1 MLAKYGKRFQ
11 SGMNCNSGRGNI
23 YVDMRGGGSWAQTR
37 KSTRRQKLQSKKYII
52 RCILTTHGF
61 GLFLS
66 NLPPLTPPP
75 LQSPARSA
83 TGSPEIMLFL
93 FPDTLG

>member
-1 MLAKYGKRFQ
+1 MLAKYGKRFL

-23 YVDMRGGGSWAQTR
+23 YVDERGRELDSKQERAQGD
-37 KSTRRQKLQSKKYII
+37 KLQSKKYII

-75 LQSPARSA
+75 LRSPARSA
-83 TGSPEIMLFL
+83 IGSPEIMLFL

>member
-1 MLAKYGKRFQ
+1 MLAKYGKRFH
-11 SGMNCNSGRGNI
+11 SGMNCNSGRGNMLTREGEE
-23 YVDMRGGGSWAQTR
+23 VGLKTR
-37 KSTRRQKLQSKKYII
+37 KSTRRQKLQSRKYII

-75 LQSPARSA
+75 LRSPARSA

>member
-1 MLAKYGKRFQ
+1 MLAKYGKRFH
-11 SGMNCNSGRGNI
+11 SGMNCNSGRGKN
-23 YVDMRGGGSWAQTR
+23 VDKRGGAQTR
-37 KSTRRQKLQSKKYII
+37 KSTRRQKLQSRKYII

-66 NLPPLTPPP
+66 NLPPLTPP
-75 LQSPARSA
+75 LLRSPARSA

>member
-1 MLAKYGKRFQ
+1 MLAKYGKRFH
-11 SGMNCNSGRGNI
+11 SGMNCNSGLGKYVNKRGRE
-23 YVDMRGGGSWAQTR
+23 RGSNKKEHKET
-37 KSTRRQKLQSKKYII
+37 KLQSRKYII